1 MGRVVAR
8 RACLL
13 RTAIPRRRFPA
24 VAPAWPGIV
33 AAGRWRAAALT
44 DAPGTA
50 STALG
55 RRGGALG
62 MPVLVRPQPANAA
75 HAPAK
80 SGVEPARGAADPRG
94 GALALAGAPCAAAAP
109 CRRRG
114 PAAEPRR
121 AGARRVEQPPAPAHL
136 CALLSRGRFAWP
148 ALPAGCGL

>member
-13 RTAIPRRRFPA
+13 CTAVPRRRFPA
-24 VAPAWPGIV
+24 AAPAWPGIV

-80 SGVEPARGAADPRG
+80 AGWEPARGAANPPA
-94 GALALAGAPCAAAAP
+94 GALALAGGPCA
-109 CRRRG
+109 
-114 PAAEPRR
+114 PAR
-121 AGARRVEQPPAPAHL
+121 PAP
-136 CALLSRGRFAWP
+136 P
-148 ALPAGCGL
+148 